1 MNLEEVES
9 LWEKYESLLK
19 QMSGDNADA
28 VSTLTEELGQRILM
42 APASRMA
49 DEYNAELG
57 GLVAHSLEV
66 AQWVMKLADSYGLDN
81 KRETV
86 LVALLHDLGKIGDLE
101 NDYFID
107 QDSDWHR
114 DKLGAFYKWNPDCPK
129 MSVTHRTLF
138 LLQHYNIR
146 LTREQWVAV
155 QVSSGSHFEENRF
168 YVGSEP
174 LMAVVLQHAKQMAI
188 REHKA

>member
-1 MNLEEVES
+1 MNVEDVEA
-9 LWEKYESLLK
+9 LWVKYEQLL
-19 QMSGDNADA
+19 QQFSGENNENI
-28 VSTLTEELGQRILM
+28 TKMCEELGDRIIA
-42 APASRMA
+42 APASRLK
-49 DEYNAELG
+49 DEYHATLG

-66 AQWVMKLADSYGLDN
+66 AQWVLKLAEPYGLEA

-86 LVALLHDLGKIGDLE
+86 FAALLHDLGKIGDLDH
-101 NDYFID
+101 DYLID

-146 LTREQWVAV
+146 LTREQWVAI
-155 QVSSGSHFEENRF
+155 QLAGGSHFEENRF

-188 REHKA
+188 RGHKA